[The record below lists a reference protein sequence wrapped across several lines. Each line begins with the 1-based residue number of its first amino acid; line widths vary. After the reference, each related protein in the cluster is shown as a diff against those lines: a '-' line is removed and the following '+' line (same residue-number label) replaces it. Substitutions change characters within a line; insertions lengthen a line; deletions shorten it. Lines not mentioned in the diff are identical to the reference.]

1 MKVILKSGNSEE
13 VENALRTFDA
23 DIGIMPNLSNKLDI
37 GMTFLGSSNIIAFGQ
52 PEYLNPN
59 KPILKMADV
68 KKLPIIFRE
77 KGSPTRKIV
86 EEEAKKQGVRLKPV
100 IEVEGREAMRELV
113 ASGAG
118 IGFISEAEF
127 VTDNRV
133 VTVSL
138 QGEGLIMNETV
149 AFLKQRSNVRVIKNF
164 LSMVNKHISMNTS

>member
-1 MKVILKSGNSEE
+1 
-13 VENALRTFDA
+13 
-23 DIGIMPNLSNKLDI
+23 
-37 GMTFLGSSNIIAFGQ
+37 
-52 PEYLNPN
+52 
-59 KPILKMADV
+59 MADV

-77 KGSPTRKIV
+77 EGSTTRKIV

>member
-1 MKVILKSGNSEE
+1 
-13 VENALRTFDA
+13 
-23 DIGIMPNLSNKLDI
+23 
-37 GMTFLGSSNIIAFGQ
+37 
-52 PEYLNPN
+52 
-59 KPILKMADV
+59 MADV

-77 KGSPTRKIV
+77 KGSTTRKIV

-133 VTVSL
+133 VLVCPIEIGKHLSLKLCSISSAVTHCSDLFKTLLERMPSNLASIRYTVR
-138 QGEGLIMNETV
+138 LIPLI
-149 AFLKQRSNVRVIKNF
+149 A
-164 LSMVNKHISMNTS
+164 

>member
-1 MKVILKSGNSEE
+1 MK
-13 VENALRTFDA
+13 
-23 DIGIMPNLSNKLDI
+23 
-37 GMTFLGSSNIIAFGQ
+37 FLGSSKIIAFGQ

-59 KPILKMADV
+59 KSILKMADV

-77 KGSPTRKIV
+77 TGSTTRKIV
-86 EEEAKKQGVRLKPV
+86 EEEAKKQGVRLRPV

-138 QGEGLIMNETV
+138 QGKGLIMN
-149 AFLKQRSNVRVIKNF
+149 LDSK
-164 LSMVNKHISMNTS
+164 

>member
-1 MKVILKSGNSEE
+1 MK
-13 VENALRTFDA
+13 
-23 DIGIMPNLSNKLDI
+23 
-37 GMTFLGSSNIIAFGQ
+37 FLGSSKIIAFGQ

-59 KPILKMADV
+59 KSILKMADV

-77 KGSPTRKIV
+77 KGSTTRKIV